1 MAALSYMQR
10 RRSGTYEFRRRLP
23 QALAGKPVPAHMR
36 DAFSDLINAKTGCF
50 KREFVKS
57 LDTKEV
63 RQAKTRDH
71 REALKF
77 TRLADDAVTALKPLA
92 VPPKTAEAI
101 DANEIGEAVYRKL
114 LANDEAERVMG
125 DDRRRIGL
133 VEYSDDA
140 GKEIVIDRASKWPD
154 LIDVPPSSSF
164 GMQTD
169 HAMVYG
175 EFAQK
180 LADEYRAVYARRE
193 VPSGM
198 WLEFGVAR
206 SPVT

>member
-1 MAALSYMQR
+1 MAAR
-10 RRSGTYEFRRRLP
+10 
-23 QALAGKPVPAHMR
+23 
-36 DAFSDLINAKTGCF
+36 
-50 KREFVKS
+50 
-57 LDTKEV
+57 
-63 RQAKTRDH
+63 
-71 REALKF
+71 
-77 TRLADDAVTALKPLA
+77 KPLA

-180 LADEYRAVYARRE
+180 LADEYRAVYARRDPSIVSAETSMDLKQRGATFGKSSEQFQAGALE
-193 VPSGM
+193 VLRAHVRG
-198 WLEFGVAR
+198 L
-206 SPVT
+206 